1 MLDKYQNVGWKKF
14 YLIYGMCDETFSVNC
29 TTEVPEGVDK
39 GWFIFFVTLLNQIY
53 WVGGATAGALLG
65 YVIHFNMKGL
75 EFVMTALFVVMFV
88 NQWDDNDN
96 NTGNHYDRSSCS
108 RNNGNTL
115 YTVYY
120 LSGRKKSTGVCQI
133 SGDGSSLCG
142 DRSSCDLLSQGCAG
156 EQYSR
161 AAGSNCNFIYR
172 IDP

>member
-96 NTGNHYDRSSCS
+96 NTGYSHNCSCGAWH
-108 RNNGNTL
+108 NGD
-115 YTVYY
+115 TV
-120 LSGRKKSTGVCQI
+120 SAVFNFPGRKRTTGI
-133 SGDGSSLCG
+133 FGDCIY
-142 DRSSCDLLSQGCAG
+142 RTPSQMEKEHIA
-156 EQYSR
+156 QYR
-161 AAGSNCNFIYR
+161 RWNCILYAAGAVCLLQVTQ
-172 IDP
+172 